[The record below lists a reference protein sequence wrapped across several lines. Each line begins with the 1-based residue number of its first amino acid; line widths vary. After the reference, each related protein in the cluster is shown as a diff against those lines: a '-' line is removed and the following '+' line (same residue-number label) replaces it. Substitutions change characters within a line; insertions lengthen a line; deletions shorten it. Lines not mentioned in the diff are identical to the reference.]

1 MYAEGDA
8 LLVPGQFMETSERAR
23 ESLELL
29 CMATGGIA
37 KVSTEALAGPVLAWA
52 KHAANVNPESG
63 SNSP

>member
-8 LLVPGQFMETSERAR
+8 LLVPGQFTDTSERTR

-29 CMATGGIA
+29 CMDTGGIA
-37 KVSTEALAGPVLAWA
+37 EVSTEALAGPVLARA
-52 KHAANVNPESG
+52 KHAANVYPESG